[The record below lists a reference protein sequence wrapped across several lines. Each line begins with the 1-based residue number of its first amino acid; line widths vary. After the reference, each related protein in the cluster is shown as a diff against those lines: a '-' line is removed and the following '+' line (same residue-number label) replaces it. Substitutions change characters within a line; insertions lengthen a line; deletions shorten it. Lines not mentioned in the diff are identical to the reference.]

1 MEMCLYILINL
12 DIREKLLKNNSNIT
26 TSLKNKKKHLLLYC

>member
-26 TSLKNKKKHLLLYC
+26 TSLKNKKS